1 MMRKTFGAL
10 LLFCSFLPLAWG
22 FQPFVV
28 KDIRVEGLQRIS
40 PGTVFNYLPVKA
52 GDTLTEQRSAQA
64 IRALFKTGFFKDVR
78 LERQGDVL
86 VVVVQERPSIDS
98 ISVTGNKSIDKKQL
112 LGNLKQVG
120 LAEGRVFN
128 RSLLEKVEQELQ
140 RQYFSQGKYAVKIK
154 TTVTPLERNRV
165 AVSIKISEGRS
176 ARIREINIVGNKAFS
191 DKKLTGLFKLSTPT
205 MFSFYT
211 GSDQYSKQKLAAD
224 LETLRSYYLDRGY
237 LTFKI
242 DSTQVSISPDKKS
255 IYITINVTEG
265 SRYTVKDV
273 KLAGNLIVPAKELE
287 RLIKIRKGATYSRK
301 VISQSTTNI
310 TNRLGDVGYAFA
322 NVNVIPDIDKKKKQV
337 GLTFFVDP
345 GKRVYVRRVNFSGNV
360 HTNDRVLR
368 REMRQMEGGWFSTE
382 KVSRSRTR
390 LERLGFFKDVN
401 VETPP
406 VPGTTDQ
413 VDVNF
418 NVTERPSGNLLAS
431 VGYSQ
436 TGGVILSGSV
446 SQDNFLGTGKRLS
459 INANNS
465 NIIRG
470 YSISFDNPYYTVD
483 GVSRGFQIASQK
495 TDASQANLSRY
506 TLDTNQISVNYGI
519 PINEYDRIRVSL
531 GYQQDKI
538 NETDSSPQYVKDF
551 ITTNGAKFGTIR
563 LGASWNH
570 DTRNRAIFAND
581 GVLHSL
587 YGQVALPGSD
597 LQYYKLGYRY
607 QRYKQIT
614 SKLTLLLKGDV
625 GYGNGFGNTS
635 ALPFYENFYAGG
647 PDSVR
652 GYKQNTLGPKDEYG
666 NPKGG
671 NFVLTGGAEVYF
683 PTPFGLDSKQFRLGA
698 FVDFGN
704 VTNGVRNFKVKDLR
718 YSTGVSAVWLSPV
731 GPLKLSFAK
740 PLNSKP
746 NDQTESFQFSLGG
759 SFF

>member
-1 MMRKTFGAL
+1 
-10 LLFCSFLPLAWG
+10 
-22 FQPFVV
+22 
-28 KDIRVEGLQRIS
+28 
-40 PGTVFNYLPVKA
+40 
-52 GDTLTEQRSAQA
+52 
-64 IRALFKTGFFKDVR
+64 
-78 LERQGDVL
+78 
-86 VVVVQERPSIDS
+86 
-98 ISVTGNKSIDKKQL
+98 
-112 LGNLKQVG
+112 
-120 LAEGRVFN
+120 
-128 RSLLEKVEQELQ
+128 
-140 RQYFSQGKYAVKIK
+140 
-154 TTVTPLERNRV
+154 
-165 AVSIKISEGRS
+165 
-176 ARIREINIVGNKAFS
+176 
-191 DKKLTGLFKLSTPT
+191 
-205 MFSFYT
+205 
-211 GSDQYSKQKLAAD
+211 
-224 LETLRSYYLDRGY
+224 
-237 LTFKI
+237 
-242 DSTQVSISPDKKS
+242 
-255 IYITINVTEG
+255 
-265 SRYTVKDV
+265 
-273 KLAGNLIVPAKELE
+273 
-287 RLIKIRKGATYSRK
+287 

-531 GYQQDKI
+531 GYQQDKV
-538 NETDSSPQYVKDF
+538 NQTDSSPQYVKDF

>member
-1 MMRKTFGAL
+1 MRKTFGAL